1 MPHSPTD
8 AVSVVLTA
16 SPARAIRGLAVCLL
30 LCSGLCSA
38 GTDEEPGA
46 IRWNGFL
53 NVVAGRLRYDTDTRD
68 GASRPGYYGYEDTVT
83 FDRQT
88 SAALQAVKPLD
99 DGMAVTAQV
108 FAEGRD
114 HNYAANLRWL
124 YLTWQPEDHSRFRIG
139 RISMP
144 YYCYSDFMDVGY
156 AYHWSL
162 LPNDVYLYN
171 TTVVGVNYIYSDTA
185 GPWDWSAEVITG
197 GG

>member
-1 MPHSPTD
+1 MNRFPVTIID
-8 AVSVVLTA
+8 ARRKRFACALVLSGSLSA
-16 SPARAIRGLAVCLL
+16 GLA
-30 LCSGLCSA
+30 SA
-38 GTDEEPGA
+38 GTDEDPGA

-68 GASRPGYYGYEDTVT
+68 GTSRPGYYGYEDTVT

-99 DGMAVTAQV
+99 DEMAVTAQV

-144 YYCYSDFMDVGY
+144 YYYYSDFMDVGY
-156 AYHWSL
+156 AYYWSL

-171 TTVVGVNYIYSDTA
+171 TTVVGVNYVYSDTA
-185 GPWDWSAEVITG
+185 GPWD
-197 GG
+197 